1 MNLRFF
7 NKETLLKI
15 NNNLRIRGN
24 IFKKMSLPKVILK
37 LGKEKSIQRRHP
49 WIFSGAVYGVSRE
62 INDGEMVDVVDSK
75 NNHLG
80 TGYFSDKGSIVVR
93 ILTFGDETFSENFWK
108 NKLQSAWYLRSQ
120 ILDLEVTNA
129 FRVIHGEG
137 DGIPGLIIDYYYKN
151 WVIQA
156 HSTGVFLQMEQIAE
170 AIKSN
175 FPDYCETIY
184 CKSSG
189 TLPNTG
195 TDYFLFGNKAEAVAK
210 ENNILFSVNWVE
222 GQKTGFFL
230 DQRENRKLLGEFSK
244 GKKVLNTFCY
254 TGGFSI
260 YAMNAGAELVTSVDI
275 SQKAVDLAASN
286 MELNF
291 PNANHKAVAD
301 DVFNFMKE
309 HTQQYDVIVL
319 DPPAFAKSI
328 KSKHTATQAYKRLNI
343 AGLKALAP
351 NGILFTF
358 SCSQVIDDV
367 LFYNTV
373 AAAAIETGRNIR
385 VLHKLEQGPDHP
397 TNIYHPEGHYL
408 KGLVLFV
415 E

>member
-1 MNLRFF
+1 
-7 NKETLLKI
+7 
-15 NNNLRIRGN
+15 
-24 IFKKMSLPKVILK
+24 MSYPKVILK
-37 LGKEKSIQRRHP
+37 KGKEKSIQRLHP
-49 WIFSGAVYGVSRE
+49 WVFSGAVYGVTQE
-62 INDGEMVDVVDSK
+62 INDGEMVDVVDSD

-93 ILTFGDETFSENFWK
+93 ILTFAKETFSDNFWTE
-108 NKLQSAWYLRSQ
+108 KLQSAWELR
-120 ILDLEVTNA
+120 LKLLNLEVTNA
-129 FRVIHGEG
+129 FRLIHGEG
-137 DGIPGLIIDYYYKN
+137 DGIPGLIIDYYDKN
-151 WVIQA
+151 WVLQA
-156 HSTGVFLQMEQIAE
+156 HSSGIYYQIEKIAD

-175 FPDYCETIY
+175 FPDFCETIY

-195 TDYFLFGNKAEAVAK
+195 TDYFLFGTKQETTAK
-210 ENNILFSVNWVE
+210 ENNILFAVNWVE

-230 DQRENRKLLGEFSK
+230 DQRDNRKLLGEFSK
-244 GKKVLNTFCY
+244 DKKVLNTFCY

-260 YAMNAGAELVTSVDI
+260 YAMSAGAELVTSVDI
-275 SQKAVDLAASN
+275 SQKAVDLAARN

-291 PNANHKAVAD
+291 PNSNHKAIAD

-309 HTQQYDVIVL
+309 NHQVYDVIVL

-351 NGILFTF
+351 KGILFTF

-385 VLHKLEQGPDHP
+385 VLHKLGQGPDHP

-408 KGLVLFV
+408 KGLVLYV

>member
-1 MNLRFF
+1 MVSFSNFQ
-7 NKETLLKI
+7 
-15 NNNLRIRGN
+15 
-24 IFKKMSLPKVILK
+24 IFLFSNQTMFPKVILK
-37 LGKEKSIQRRHP
+37 SGKEKSIQRRHP

-75 NNHLG
+75 NQHLG

-93 ILTFGDETFSENFWK
+93 ILTFAEETFSENFWAT
-108 NKLQSAWYLRSQ
+108 KLQSAWYLRTQ
-120 ILDLEVTNA
+120 LLDFEVTNA

-137 DGIPGLIIDYYYKN
+137 DGISGLIIDYYDKN

-195 TDYFLFGNKAEAVAK
+195 TDYFLFGNKAEAVAR

-309 HTQQYDVIVL
+309 NHQIYDVIVL

-351 NGILFTF
+351 KGILFTF

>member
-1 MNLRFF
+1 
-7 NKETLLKI
+7 
-15 NNNLRIRGN
+15 
-24 IFKKMSLPKVILK
+24 MSLPKVILK
-37 LGKEKSIQRRHP
+37 KGKEKSIQRRHP
-49 WIFSGAVYGVSRE
+49 WVFSGAVYGVTQELS
-62 INDGEMVDVVDSK
+62 DGDLVDVVDSQ
-75 NNHLG
+75 NQHLG

-93 ILTFGDETFSENFWK
+93 LLTFGKEVFTENFW
-108 NKLQSAWYLRSQ
+108 NEKLQSAWDLRLKLLN
-120 ILDLEVTNA
+120 LDETNA

-137 DGIPGLIIDYYYKN
+137 DGIPGLIIDYYNKN

-156 HSTGVFLQMEQIAE
+156 HSTGIFLQIEQISE

-195 TDYFLFGNKAEAVAK
+195 TDYFLLGTNSETIAR

-230 DQRENRKLLGEFSK
+230 DQRDNRKLLGGFSK

-260 YAMNAGAELVTSVDI
+260 YAMQAQAELVTSVDI

-291 PNANHKAVAD
+291 PNTNHKAVAD

-309 HTQQYDVIVL
+309 NHQIYDVIVL

-351 NGILFTF
+351 KGILFTF

-385 VLHKLEQGPDHP
+385 VLHKLGQGPDHP

-408 KGLVLFV
+408 KGLVLYV

>member
-1 MNLRFF
+1 MKPVRSFR
-7 NKETLLKI
+7 NKM
-15 NNNLRIRGN
+15 RA
-24 IFKKMSLPKVILK
+24 KVILK
-37 LGKEKSIQRRHP
+37 SGKEKSIQRRHP
-49 WIFSGAVYGVSRE
+49 WVFSGAVYGVTQE
-62 INDGEMVDVVDSK
+62 LNDGDLVDVVDAQ
-75 NNHLG
+75 NQHLG

-93 ILTFGDETFSENFWK
+93 LLTFGDEIFSDNFWK
-108 NKLQSAWYLRSQ
+108 EKLQSAWNLRLKL
-120 ILDLEVTNA
+120 LDIEETNA

-137 DGIPGLIIDYYYKN
+137 DGIPGLIIDYYNKN

-156 HSTGVFLQMEQIAE
+156 HSTGIFLQMEKIAK
-170 AIKSN
+170 AIQTN
-175 FPDYCETIY
+175 FSEYCETIY

-195 TDYFLFGNKAEAVAK
+195 TDYFLFGDNSETVAK

-230 DQRENRKLLGEFSK
+230 DQRDNRKLLGEFSK
-244 GKKVLNTFCY
+244 DKKVLNTFCY

-260 YAMNAGAELVTSVDI
+260 YAMSAGAELVTSVDI

-309 HTQQYDVIVL
+309 NHQIYDVIVL

-408 KGLVLFV
+408 KGLILFV

>member
-1 MNLRFF
+1 MRA
-7 NKETLLKI
+7 
-15 NNNLRIRGN
+15 
-24 IFKKMSLPKVILK
+24 KVILK
-37 LGKEKSIQRRHP
+37 AGKEKSIQRRHP

-93 ILTFGDETFSENFWK
+93 ILTFGVETFSENFWK
-108 NKLQSAWYLRSQ
+108 DKLQSAWYLRTQ
-120 ILDLEVTNA
+120 ILDFEVTNA

-137 DGIPGLIIDYYYKN
+137 DGISGLIIDYYDKN

-156 HSTGVFLQMEQIAE
+156 HSTGVFLQMKQIAD

-195 TDYFLFGNKAEAVAK
+195 TDYFLFGNKVEAVAK

-260 YAMNAGAELVTSVDI
+260 YAMSAGAELVTSVDI

>member
-1 MNLRFF
+1 MN
-7 NKETLLKI
+7 
-15 NNNLRIRGN
+15 
-24 IFKKMSLPKVILK
+24 PKVILK
-37 LGKEKSIQRRHP
+37 SGKEKSILRRHP
-49 WIFSGAVYGVSRE
+49 WVFSGAVYGVTE
-62 INDGEMVDVVDSK
+62 ELTDGQLVDVVDSNQK
-75 NNHLG
+75 HLG
-80 TGYFSDKGSIVVR
+80 TGFYSDRGSIVVR
-93 ILTFGDETFSENFWK
+93 LLTFGNEKYTENFWAE
-108 NKLQSAWYLRSQ
+108 KLQSAWELRTRL
-120 ILDLEVTNA
+120 LDLEVTNA

-137 DGIPGLIIDYYYKN
+137 DGIPGLIIDFYN
-151 WVIQA
+151 NCWVIQA
-156 HSTGVFLQMEQIAE
+156 HSSGIFQEMEKIAA
-170 AIKSN
+170 AIQAN
-175 FPDYCETIY
+175 FSDNCETIY

-195 TDYFLFGNKAEAVAK
+195 TDYFLFGAQESTVAK
-210 ENNILFSVNWVE
+210 ENNIQFHVNWVE

-230 DQRENRKLLGEFSK
+230 DQRDNRKLLSEFSK

-260 YAMNAGAELVTSVDI
+260 YAMSAGAELVTSVDI
-275 SQKAVDLAASN
+275 SQKAVDLAAQN

-291 PNANHKAVAD
+291 PGANHKAVAD

-309 HTQQYDVIVL
+309 NHQIYDVIVL

-351 NGILFTF
+351 KGILFTF

-367 LFYNTV
+367 LFYNTI
-373 AAAAIETGRNIR
+373 AAAAIETGRTIR
-385 VLHKLEQGPDHP
+385 VLHKLSQGPDHP

-408 KGLVLFV
+408 KGLVLYV

>member
-1 MNLRFF
+1 
-7 NKETLLKI
+7 
-15 NNNLRIRGN
+15 
-24 IFKKMSLPKVILK
+24 MSYPKVILK
-37 LGKEKSIQRRHP
+37 SGKEKSIQRRHP
-49 WIFSGAVYGVSRE
+49 WVFSGAVYGVTQE
-62 INDGEMVDVVDSK
+62 LKDGEMVDVVDSQ

-93 ILTFGDETFSENFWK
+93 ILTFGTETFSENFWK
-108 NKLQSAWYLRSQ
+108 EKFQSAWNLR
-120 ILDLEVTNA
+120 IKLLDLNVTNA

-137 DGIPGLIIDYYYKN
+137 DGISGLIIDYYDKN

-156 HSTGVFLQMEQIAE
+156 HSTGVFLQMKEIAE
-170 AIKSN
+170 AIQSN
-175 FPDYCETIY
+175 FPENCDTIY

-195 TDYFLFGNKAEAVAK
+195 TDYFLFGNKAETVAK

-230 DQRENRKLLGEFSK
+230 DQRDNRKLLGEFSK
-244 GKKVLNTFCY
+244 DKKVLNTFCY

-260 YAMNAGAELVTSVDI
+260 YAMSAGAELVTSVDI

-291 PNANHKAVAD
+291 PKSNHKAVAD

-309 HTQQYDVIVL
+309 NHQIYDVIVL

-373 AAAAIETGRNIR
+373 AAAAIESGRNIR

>member
-1 MNLRFF
+1 
-7 NKETLLKI
+7 
-15 NNNLRIRGN
+15 
-24 IFKKMSLPKVILK
+24 MSFSKVILK
-37 LGKEKSIQRRHP
+37 QGKDKSIKRRHP
-49 WIFSGAVYGVSRE
+49 WIFSGAVFGVSQE
-62 INDGEMVDVVDSK
+62 LEDGEMVDVVDDR

-80 TGYFSDKGSIVVR
+80 TGFFSNRGSIVVR
-93 ILTFGDETFSENFWK
+93 LLTFGEEVFDENFWK
-108 NKLQSAWYLRSQ
+108 NRLESAWLLRRKL
-120 ILDLEVTNA
+120 LDFDVTNS
-129 FRVIHGEG
+129 FRLIHGEG
-137 DGIPGLIIDYYYKN
+137 DGIPGLIIDYYDKN

-156 HSTGVFLQMEQIAE
+156 HSAGIYLQIEEIAK
-170 AIKSN
+170 AIKTYYSD
-175 FPDYCETIY
+175 FCETIY

-189 TLPNTG
+189 TLPQTG
-195 TDYFLFGNKAEAVAK
+195 RDFFLFGEKSETIAL
-210 ENNILFSVNWVE
+210 ENNVKFAVNWVE

-230 DQRENRKLLGEFSK
+230 DQRENRKLLMEYAK

-260 YAMNAGAELVTSVDI
+260 YAMSAGAELVTSVDI
-275 SQKAVDLAASN
+275 SQKAVDLADRN

-291 PNANHKAVAD
+291 KDANHKPVAS
-301 DVFNFMKE
+301 DVFEYMKE
-309 HTQQYDVIVL
+309 NHQEYDVIIL
-319 DPPAFAKSI
+319 DPPAFAKNI

-343 AGLKALAP
+343 AGLKALGP
-351 NGILFTF
+351 KGILFTF

-385 VLHKLEQGPDHP
+385 VLHKLSQGPDHP

>member
-1 MNLRFF
+1 
-7 NKETLLKI
+7 
-15 NNNLRIRGN
+15 
-24 IFKKMSLPKVILK
+24 MSLPKVILK
-37 LGKEKSIQRRHP
+37 SGKEKSIQRRHP

-75 NNHLG
+75 SNHLG

-93 ILTFGDETFSENFWK
+93 ILTFGDESFSENFWAS
-108 NKLQSAWYLRSQ
+108 KLQSAWELRWKL
-120 ILDLEVTNA
+120 LDLEVTNA

-137 DGIPGLIIDYYYKN
+137 DGIPGLIIDYYDKH

-156 HSTGVFLQMEQIAE
+156 HSTGIFLQIEKIAE
-170 AIKSN
+170 AIQSN
-175 FPDYCETIY
+175 FSTYCETIY

-195 TDYFLFGNKAEAVAK
+195 TDYFLFGNKAATVAR

-230 DQRENRKLLGEFSK
+230 DQRDNRKLLGEFSK
-244 GKKVLNTFCY
+244 DKKVLNTFCY

-260 YAMNAGAELVTSVDI
+260 YAMSAGAELVTSVDI

-291 PNANHKAVAD
+291 PKANHQAVAD

-309 HTQQYDVIVL
+309 NHQIYDVIVL

>member
-1 MNLRFF
+1 MF
-7 NKETLLKI
+7 
-15 NNNLRIRGN
+15 
-24 IFKKMSLPKVILK
+24 PKVILK
-37 LGKEKSIQRRHP
+37 SGKEKSIQRRHP

-93 ILTFGDETFSENFWK
+93 ILTFGNETFSENFWK
-108 NKLQSAWYLRSQ
+108 DKLQSAWYLRTQ
-120 ILDLEVTNA
+120 ILDFEVTNA

-137 DGIPGLIIDYYYKN
+137 DGISGLIIDYYDKN

-156 HSTGVFLQMEQIAE
+156 HSTGVFLQMEQISE

-260 YAMNAGAELVTSVDI
+260 YAMSAGAELVTSVDI

>member
-1 MNLRFF
+1 MRA
-7 NKETLLKI
+7 
-15 NNNLRIRGN
+15 
-24 IFKKMSLPKVILK
+24 KVILK
-37 LGKEKSIQRRHP
+37 SGKEKSIQRRHP
-49 WIFSGAVYGVSRE
+49 WVFSGAVYGVTQE
-62 INDGEMVDVVDSK
+62 LTDGDLVDVVDSK
-75 NNHLG
+75 NQHLG

-93 ILTFGDETFSENFWK
+93 LLTFGDEIFSENFWDE
-108 NKLQSAWYLRSQ
+108 KLQSAWNLRLKLLN
-120 ILDLEVTNA
+120 IEETNA

-137 DGIPGLIIDYYYKN
+137 DGIPGLIIDYYNKN

-156 HSTGVFLQMEQIAE
+156 HSTGIFLQMEKIAI
-170 AIKSN
+170 AIQAN
-175 FPDYCETIY
+175 FSEYCETIY

-195 TDYFLFGNKAEAVAK
+195 TDYFLFGNQSETVAK

-230 DQRENRKLLGEFSK
+230 DQRDNRKLLGEFSK
-244 GKKVLNTFCY
+244 DKKVLNTFCY

-260 YAMNAGAELVTSVDI
+260 YAMSAGAELVTSVDI

-309 HTQQYDVIVL
+309 NHQIYDVIIL

-408 KGLVLFV
+408 KGLVLYV

>member
-1 MNLRFF
+1 MPY
-7 NKETLLKI
+7 
-15 NNNLRIRGN
+15 
-24 IFKKMSLPKVILK
+24 PKVILK
-37 LGKEKSIQRRHP
+37 SGKEKSIQRRHP

-75 NNHLG
+75 NQHLG

-93 ILTFGDETFSENFWK
+93 ILTFANETFSENFW
-108 NKLQSAWYLRSQ
+108 NEKLQSAWELRLK
-120 ILDLEVTNA
+120 ILNLEVTNA

-137 DGIPGLIIDYYYKN
+137 DGISGLIIDYYDKN

-170 AIKSN
+170 AIKSD

-195 TDYFLFGNKAEAVAK
+195 TDYFLFGNKVEAVAK
-210 ENNILFSVNWVE
+210 ENSILFSVNWVE

-275 SQKAVDLAASN
+275 SQKAVDLAARN

-309 HTQQYDVIVL
+309 NHQIYDVIVL

-367 LFYNTV
+367 LFYNTI

>member
-1 MNLRFF
+1 
-7 NKETLLKI
+7 
-15 NNNLRIRGN
+15 
-24 IFKKMSLPKVILK
+24 MSYPKVILK
-37 LGKEKSIQRRHP
+37 AGKEKSIQRRHP
-49 WIFSGAVYGVSRE
+49 WVFSGAVYGVTQE
-62 INDGEMVDVVDSK
+62 IIDGEMVDVVDS
-75 NNHLG
+75 NNKHLG

-93 ILTFGDETFSENFWK
+93 LLTFEKETFSENFWGI
-108 NKLQSAWYLRSQ
+108 KLESAWALRLRL
-120 ILDLEVTNA
+120 LDLEVTNA

-137 DGIPGLIIDYYYKN
+137 DGIPGLIIDYYDKN

-156 HSTGVFLQMEQIAE
+156 HSTGIFLQMEKIAE
-170 AIKSN
+170 AIKTN
-175 FPDYCETIY
+175 FPKYCETIY

-195 TDYFLFGNKAEAVAK
+195 TDYFLFETKAEAVAK

-230 DQRENRKLLGEFSK
+230 DQRDNRKLLGEFSK
-244 GKKVLNTFCY
+244 DKKVLNTFCY

-260 YAMNAGAELVTSVDI
+260 YAMSAGAELVTSVDI
-275 SQKAVDLAASN
+275 SQKAVDLAAKN

-291 PNANHKAVAD
+291 PKSNHTAVAD

-367 LFYNTV
+367 LFYNTI

-385 VLHKLEQGPDHP
+385 VLHKLGQGPDHP

>member
-1 MNLRFF
+1 MFS
-7 NKETLLKI
+7 KI
-15 NNNLRIRGN
+15 
-24 IFKKMSLPKVILK
+24 ILK
-37 LGKEKSIQRRHP
+37 KGKEKSIQRKHP
-49 WIFSGAVYGVSRE
+49 WVFSGAVYGVTQE
-62 INDGEMVDVVDSK
+62 LNDGEMVDVVDS
-75 NNHLG
+75 NNQHLG

-93 ILTFGDETFSENFWK
+93 LLTFANETFSHNFW
-108 NKLQSAWYLRSQ
+108 NEKLQSAWVLRLKLVD
-120 ILDLEVTNA
+120 IETTNA

-137 DGIPGLIIDYYYKN
+137 DGIPGLIIDYYNKN

-156 HSTGVFLQMEQIAE
+156 HSSGIFYQIERIAE
-170 AIKSN
+170 AIQAN
-175 FPDYCETIY
+175 FPEFCETIY

-195 TDYFLFGNKAEAVAK
+195 TDYFLFGTNSETIAK
-210 ENNILFSVNWVE
+210 ENNIVFAVNWVE

-230 DQRENRKLLGEFSK
+230 DQRENRKLLSTFSK

-260 YAMNAGAELVTSVDI
+260 YAMSAGAELVTSVDI
-275 SQKAVDLAASN
+275 SQKAVDLASKN

-291 PNANHKAVAD
+291 PKSNHTAVAD

-309 HTQQYDVIVL
+309 NHQVYDVIVL

-351 NGILFTF
+351 KGILFTF

-385 VLHKLEQGPDHP
+385 VLHKLTQGPDHP

-408 KGLVLFV
+408 KGLVLYV

>member
-1 MNLRFF
+1 MVSFSNFQ
-7 NKETLLKI
+7 
-15 NNNLRIRGN
+15 
-24 IFKKMSLPKVILK
+24 IFLFSNQTMFPKVILK
-37 LGKEKSIQRRHP
+37 SGKEKSIQRRHP

-75 NNHLG
+75 NQHLG

-93 ILTFGDETFSENFWK
+93 ILTFGEETFSENFWAT
-108 NKLQSAWYLRSQ
+108 KLQSAWYLRTQ
-120 ILDLEVTNA
+120 LLDFEVTNA

-137 DGIPGLIIDYYYKN
+137 DGISGLIIDYYDKN

-156 HSTGVFLQMEQIAE
+156 HSTGVFLQMEKIAE

-175 FPDYCETIY
+175 FPEYCETIY
-184 CKSSG
+184 CKSAG

-195 TDYFLFGNKAEAVAK
+195 TDYFLFGTNTETVAK
-210 ENNILFSVNWVE
+210 ENSILFSVNWVE

-309 HTQQYDVIVL
+309 NHQIYDVIVL

>member
-1 MNLRFF
+1 MN
-7 NKETLLKI
+7 
-15 NNNLRIRGN
+15 
-24 IFKKMSLPKVILK
+24 LPKVILK
-37 LGKEKSIQRRHP
+37 SGKEKSIQRRHP
-49 WIFSGAVYGVSRE
+49 WIFSGAVYGVSRD

-75 NNHLG
+75 NQHLG

-93 ILTFGDETFSENFWK
+93 ILTFAEETFSETFWK
-108 NKLQSAWYLRSQ
+108 DKLQSAWYLRTQ
-120 ILDLEVTNA
+120 LLDFEITNA

-137 DGIPGLIIDYYYKN
+137 DGISGLIIDYYDKN

-156 HSTGVFLQMEQIAE
+156 HSTGIFLQMEQIAA
-170 AIKSN
+170 AIQTN
-175 FPDYCETIY
+175 FSEYCETIY
-184 CKSSG
+184 CKSAG

-230 DQRENRKLLGEFSK
+230 DQRDNRKLLGEFSK

-260 YAMNAGAELVTSVDI
+260 YAMHAGAELVTSVDI

-291 PNANHKAVAD
+291 PKANHTAVAD

-351 NGILFTF
+351 KGILFTF

>member
-1 MNLRFF
+1 
-7 NKETLLKI
+7 
-15 NNNLRIRGN
+15 
-24 IFKKMSLPKVILK
+24 MSYPKVILK
-37 LGKEKSIQRRHP
+37 KGKEKSILRRHP
-49 WIFSGAVYGVSRE
+49 WVFSGAVYGVSRI
-62 INDGEMVDVVDSK
+62 INDGEMVDVVDC
-75 NNHLG
+75 NNAHLG
-80 TGYFSDKGSIVVR
+80 TGFFSDRGSIVVR
-93 ILTFGDETFSENFWK
+93 ILTFNNEVFDAGFWK
-108 NKLQSAWYLRSQ
+108 RKINAAWELRLTLLN
-120 ILDLEVTNA
+120 LDQTNA

-137 DGIPGLIIDYYYKN
+137 DGIPGLIIDYYNKN

-156 HSTGVFLQMEQIAE
+156 HASGIYLQMEAIAD
-170 AIKSN
+170 AIKTSLKD
-175 FPDYCETIY
+175 FCETVY

-195 TDYFLFGNKAEAVAK
+195 KDFFLYGDLKESIAK
-210 ENNILFSVNWVE
+210 ENGIQFHVNWVE

-230 DQRENRKLLGEFSK
+230 DQRDNRKLLGAFSK
-244 GKKVLNTFCY
+244 DKRVLNTFCY

-260 YAMNAGAELVTSVDI
+260 YAMSAGASLVTSVDI
-275 SQKAVDLAASN
+275 SQKAVDLAEKN
-286 MELNF
+286 MQLNF
-291 PNANHKAVAD
+291 PSANHTAVAS
-301 DVFNFMKE
+301 DVFEFMKE
-309 HTQQYDVIVL
+309 HAKQYDVIVL
-319 DPPAFAKSI
+319 DPPAFAKNI

-343 AGLKALAP
+343 AGIKALAP
-351 NGILFTF
+351 KGILFTF

-385 VLHKLEQGPDHP
+385 VLHKLNQGPDHP

>member
-1 MNLRFF
+1 MVSFSNFQ
-7 NKETLLKI
+7 
-15 NNNLRIRGN
+15 
-24 IFKKMSLPKVILK
+24 IFLFSNQTMFPKVILK
-37 LGKEKSIQRRHP
+37 SGKEKSIQRRHP

-75 NNHLG
+75 NQHLG

-93 ILTFGDETFSENFWK
+93 ILTFAEETFSENFWAT
-108 NKLQSAWYLRSQ
+108 KLQSAWYLRTQ
-120 ILDLEVTNA
+120 LLDFEVTNA

-137 DGIPGLIIDYYYKN
+137 DGISGLIIDYYDKN

-195 TDYFLFGNKAEAVAK
+195 TDYFLFGNKAEAVAR

-260 YAMNAGAELVTSVDI
+260 YAMSAGAELVTSVDI

-309 HTQQYDVIVL
+309 NHQIYDVIVL

-385 VLHKLEQGPDHP
+385 ILHKLEQGPDHP

>member
-1 MNLRFF
+1 MRA
-7 NKETLLKI
+7 
-15 NNNLRIRGN
+15 
-24 IFKKMSLPKVILK
+24 KVILK
-37 LGKEKSIQRRHP
+37 KGKEKSIQRRHP
-49 WIFSGAVYGVSRE
+49 WIFSGAVYGVTQE
-62 INDGEMVDVVDSK
+62 LNDGEMVDVVDAQ
-75 NNHLG
+75 NQHLG

-93 ILTFGDETFSENFWK
+93 LLTFGEETFSENFWTE
-108 NKLQSAWYLRSQ
+108 KLQSAWELRVKLLN
-120 ILDLEVTNA
+120 IEITNA

-137 DGIPGLIIDYYYKN
+137 DGIPGLIIDYYDKN

-156 HSTGVFLQMEQIAE
+156 HSSGIYYAVQEIAN
-170 AIKSN
+170 AIQHS

-195 TDYFLFGNKAEAVAK
+195 TDYFLFGNKEETIAK

-260 YAMNAGAELVTSVDI
+260 YAMSAGAELVTSVDI
-275 SQKAVDLAASN
+275 SQKAVDLAAKN

-309 HTQQYDVIVL
+309 NHQIYDVIVL

-328 KSKHTATQAYKRLNI
+328 NSKHTATQAYKRLNI

-351 NGILFTF
+351 KGILFTF

-373 AAAAIETGRNIR
+373 AAAAIETGRTIR

-408 KGLVLFV
+408 KGLVLYV

>member
-1 MNLRFF
+1 MF
-7 NKETLLKI
+7 
-15 NNNLRIRGN
+15 
-24 IFKKMSLPKVILK
+24 PKVILK
-37 LGKEKSIQRRHP
+37 SGKEKSIQRRHP

-75 NNHLG
+75 NQHLG

-93 ILTFGDETFSENFWK
+93 ILTFGDETFSDNFWAD
-108 NKLQSAWYLRSQ
+108 KLQSAWYLRTQ
-120 ILDLEVTNA
+120 LLDFEVTNA

-137 DGIPGLIIDYYYKN
+137 DGISGLIIDYYDKN

-156 HSTGVFLQMEQIAE
+156 HSSGIFLQMEQIAE

-175 FPDYCETIY
+175 FSEYCETIY

-189 TLPNTG
+189 TLPNRG
-195 TDYFLFGNKAEAVAK
+195 TDYFLFGNKVEAVAK

-291 PNANHKAVAD
+291 PHANHTAVAD

-309 HTQQYDVIVL
+309 NHQIYDVIVL

>member
-1 MNLRFF
+1 MNY
-7 NKETLLKI
+7 
-15 NNNLRIRGN
+15 
-24 IFKKMSLPKVILK
+24 PKVILK
-37 LGKEKSIQRRHP
+37 SGKEKSIQRRHP
-49 WIFSGAVYGVSRE
+49 WVFSGAVYGVTQE
-62 INDGEMVDVVDSK
+62 IEDGEMVDVVDAQNK
-75 NNHLG
+75 HLG

-93 ILTFGDETFSENFWK
+93 LLTFQGEEFTKDFWK
-108 NKLQSAWYLRSQ
+108 QKLLSAWELRLKLLN
-120 ILDLEVTNA
+120 IEVTNA

-137 DGIPGLIIDYYYKN
+137 DGIPGLIIDYYDKN

-156 HSTGVFLQMEQIAE
+156 HSSGIYFQIEKIAE
-170 AIKSN
+170 AIQTN
-175 FPDYCETIY
+175 FKEFCETIY

-195 TDYFLFGNKAEAVAK
+195 TDYFLFGNKAETVAK
-210 ENNILFSVNWVE
+210 ENTILFSVNWVE

-230 DQRENRKLLGEFSK
+230 DQRDNRRLLKEFSK

-260 YAMNAGAELVTSVDI
+260 YAMSAGAELVTSVDI
-275 SQKAVDLAASN
+275 SQKAVDLASKN

-291 PNANHKAVAD
+291 PNSNHNAVAD

-309 HTQQYDVIVL
+309 NHQVYDVIVL

>member
-1 MNLRFF
+1 MF
-7 NKETLLKI
+7 
-15 NNNLRIRGN
+15 
-24 IFKKMSLPKVILK
+24 PKVILK
-37 LGKEKSIQRRHP
+37 SGKEKSIQRRHP
-49 WIFSGAVYGVSRE
+49 WIFSGAVYGVSRD

-93 ILTFGDETFSENFWK
+93 ILTFGEETFSENFWAA
-108 NKLQSAWYLRSQ
+108 KLQSAWYLRTQ
-120 ILDLEVTNA
+120 LLDFEVTNA

-137 DGIPGLIIDYYYKN
+137 DGISGLIIDYYDKN

-156 HSTGVFLQMEQIAE
+156 HSTGVFLQMDKIAE

-175 FPDYCETIY
+175 FPEYCETIY

-195 TDYFLFGNKAEAVAK
+195 TDYFLFGNKVEAVAK

-260 YAMNAGAELVTSVDI
+260 YAMSAGAELVTSVDI

-309 HTQQYDVIVL
+309 NHQIYDVIVL

-351 NGILFTF
+351 KGILFTF

>member
-1 MNLRFF
+1 MF
-7 NKETLLKI
+7 
-15 NNNLRIRGN
+15 
-24 IFKKMSLPKVILK
+24 PKVILK
-37 LGKEKSIQRRHP
+37 SGKEKSIQRRHP
-49 WIFSGAVYGVSRE
+49 WIFSGAVYGVTQE
-62 INDGEMVDVVDSK
+62 LNDGEMVDVVDAQ
-75 NNHLG
+75 NQHLG

-93 ILTFGDETFSENFWK
+93 LLTFGEETFSENFWTE
-108 NKLQSAWYLRSQ
+108 KLQSAWELR
-120 ILDLEVTNA
+120 LNLLNLEETNA
-129 FRVIHGEG
+129 FRLIHGEG
-137 DGIPGLIIDYYYKN
+137 DGIPGLIIDYYDKN

-156 HSTGVFLQMEQIAE
+156 HSSGIYYAVEEIAK
-170 AIKSN
+170 AIQNS
-175 FPDYCETIY
+175 FPEYCDTIY

-195 TDYFLFGNKAEAVAK
+195 TDYFLFGNKEETIAK

-230 DQRENRKLLGEFSK
+230 DQRENRKLLGAFSK

-260 YAMNAGAELVTSVDI
+260 YAMRAGAELVTSVDI
-275 SQKAVDLAASN
+275 SQKAVDLAAKN

-309 HTQQYDVIVL
+309 NHQIYDVIVL

-351 NGILFTF
+351 KGILFTF

-373 AAAAIETGRNIR
+373 AAAAIETGRTIR

-408 KGLVLFV
+408 KGLVLYV

>member
-1 MNLRFF
+1 
-7 NKETLLKI
+7 
-15 NNNLRIRGN
+15 
-24 IFKKMSLPKVILK
+24 MSFPKVILK
-37 LGKEKSIQRRHP
+37 QGKEKSILRRHP
-49 WIFSGAVYGVSRE
+49 WVFSGAVYGVSQE
-62 INDGEMVDVVDSK
+62 ISDGEMVEVVDAK
-75 NNHLG
+75 NESLG
-80 TGYFSDKGSIVVR
+80 IGYFSDRGSIVVR
-93 ILTFGDETFSENFWK
+93 LLTFGQEEFTDDFW
-108 NKLQSAWYLRSQ
+108 NKKLISAWNLRTQ
-120 ILDLEVTNA
+120 LLDFEVTNA

-137 DGIPGLIIDYYYKN
+137 DGIPGLIIDFYNNN
-151 WVIQA
+151 WVLQA
-156 HSTGVFLQMEQIAE
+156 HSSGIYYQIEKIAK
-170 AIKSN
+170 AIQFT
-175 FPDYCETIY
+175 FPTYCETIY

-189 TLPNTG
+189 TLPNIG
-195 TDYFLFGNKAEAVAK
+195 TDYFLYGNTAETVAK
-210 ENNILFSVNWVE
+210 ENQIMFSVNWVE

-230 DQRENRKLLGEFSK
+230 DQRDNRKLLAEFSK

-260 YAMNAGAELVTSVDI
+260 YAMKSGAELVTSVDI
-275 SQKAVDLAASN
+275 SQKAVDLAAKN

-291 PNANHKAVAD
+291 SNTNHQAVAD

-309 HTQQYDVIVL
+309 NHQIYDLIVL

-367 LFYNTV
+367 LFYNTI
-373 AAAAIETGRNIR
+373 AAAAIESGRTIR
-385 VLHKLEQGPDHP
+385 VLHKLGQGPDHP

-408 KGLVLFV
+408 KGLVLYV

>member
-1 MNLRFF
+1 MF
-7 NKETLLKI
+7 
-15 NNNLRIRGN
+15 
-24 IFKKMSLPKVILK
+24 PKVILK
-37 LGKEKSIQRRHP
+37 SGKEKSIQRRHP

-75 NNHLG
+75 NQHLG

-93 ILTFGDETFSENFWK
+93 ILTFGDETFSENFWAT
-108 NKLQSAWYLRSQ
+108 KLQSAWYLRTQ
-120 ILDLEVTNA
+120 LLDFEVTNA

-137 DGIPGLIIDYYYKN
+137 DGISGLIIDYYDKN

-156 HSTGVFLQMEQIAE
+156 HSTGIFIQMEQIAE

-175 FPDYCETIY
+175 FSEYCETIY

-189 TLPNTG
+189 TLSNTG
-195 TDYFLFGNKAEAVAK
+195 TDYFIFGNKAEAVAK

-230 DQRENRKLLGEFSK
+230 DQRDNRKLLGEFSK

-291 PNANHKAVAD
+291 PKANHTAVAD

>member
-1 MNLRFF
+1 
-7 NKETLLKI
+7 
-15 NNNLRIRGN
+15 
-24 IFKKMSLPKVILK
+24 MSLPKVILK
-37 LGKEKSIQRRHP
+37 SGKEKSIQRRHP

-93 ILTFGDETFSENFWK
+93 ILTFGEETFSENFWAI
-108 NKLQSAWYLRSQ
+108 KLQSAWYLRTQ
-120 ILDLEVTNA
+120 ILDFEVTNA

-137 DGIPGLIIDYYYKN
+137 DGISGLIIDYYDKN

-156 HSTGVFLQMEQIAE
+156 HSTGVFLQMKQIAD

-195 TDYFLFGNKAEAVAK
+195 TDYFLFGNKVEAVAK

-244 GKKVLNTFCY
+244 DKKVLNTFCY

-260 YAMNAGAELVTSVDI
+260 YAMSAGAELVTSVDI

-291 PNANHKAVAD
+291 PKANHKAVAD

-309 HTQQYDVIVL
+309 NHQIYDVIVL

>member
-1 MNLRFF
+1 
-7 NKETLLKI
+7 
-15 NNNLRIRGN
+15 
-24 IFKKMSLPKVILK
+24 MSFPKVILK
-37 LGKEKSIQRRHP
+37 AGKEKSILRRHP
-49 WIFSGAVYGVSRE
+49 WVFSGAVYGVTEE
-62 INDGEMVDVVDSK
+62 ISDGTMVDVVDQQNK
-75 NNHLG
+75 HLG
-80 TGYFSDKGSIVVR
+80 TGFFSDKGSIVVR
-93 ILTFGDETFSENFWK
+93 LLTFKEEVFSDLFWK
-108 NKLQSAWYLRSQ
+108 EKLQSAWDLRLQ
-120 ILDLEVTNA
+120 LLDINQTNA
-129 FRVIHGEG
+129 FRIIHGEG
-137 DGIPGLIIDYYYKN
+137 DGIPGLIIDYYDKN

-156 HSTGVFLQMEQIAE
+156 HASGIFYQMDKIAD
-170 AIKSN
+170 AIQTHFSE
-175 FPDYCETIY
+175 YCNTIY
-184 CKSSG
+184 CKSSS

-195 TDYFLFGNKAEAVAK
+195 TDYFLFGDTPETIAK

-230 DQRENRKLLGEFSK
+230 DQRENRKLLGSFAK

-260 YAMNAGAELVTSVDI
+260 YAMEAGAELVTSVDI
-275 SQKAVDLAASN
+275 SSKAVDLASKN
-286 MELNF
+286 MTLNF
-291 PNANHKAVAD
+291 PKANHTAVAD

-309 HTQQYDVIVL
+309 HTQHYDVIVL

-351 NGILFTF
+351 KGILFTF

-367 LFYNTV
+367 LFYNTI

-385 VLHKLEQGPDHP
+385 VLHKLGQGPDHP

>member
-1 MNLRFF
+1 MF
-7 NKETLLKI
+7 
-15 NNNLRIRGN
+15 
-24 IFKKMSLPKVILK
+24 PKVILK
-37 LGKEKSIQRRHP
+37 SGKEKSIQRLHP

-108 NKLQSAWYLRSQ
+108 DKLQSAWYLRTQ
-120 ILDLEVTNA
+120 ILDFEVTNA

-137 DGIPGLIIDYYYKN
+137 DGVSGLIIDYYDKN

-156 HSTGVFLQMEQIAE
+156 HSTGVFLQMAEIAK
-170 AIKSN
+170 AIQTN
-175 FPDYCETIY
+175 FSDFCETIY

-189 TLPNTG
+189 TLPNRG

-309 HTQQYDVIVL
+309 NHQIYDVIVL

>member
-1 MNLRFF
+1 
-7 NKETLLKI
+7 
-15 NNNLRIRGN
+15 
-24 IFKKMSLPKVILK
+24 MSLPKVILK
-37 LGKEKSIQRRHP
+37 SGKEKSIQRRHP

-93 ILTFGDETFSENFWK
+93 ILTFGDETFSENFW
-108 NKLQSAWYLRSQ
+108 NEKLYSAWNLR
-120 ILDLEVTNA
+120 LKLLNLEVTNA

-137 DGIPGLIIDYYYKN
+137 DGIPGLIIDYYDKN

-156 HSTGVFLQMEQIAE
+156 HSTGIYLQMEKIAE

-175 FPDYCETIY
+175 FQNYCETIY

-260 YAMNAGAELVTSVDI
+260 YAMSAGAELVTSVDI

-291 PNANHKAVAD
+291 PNANHKAIAD

-309 HTQQYDVIVL
+309 NHQIYDVIVL

>member
-1 MNLRFF
+1 
-7 NKETLLKI
+7 
-15 NNNLRIRGN
+15 
-24 IFKKMSLPKVILK
+24 MSFPKVILK
-37 LGKEKSIQRRHP
+37 KGKEKSIQRRHP
-49 WIFSGAVYGVSRE
+49 WVFSGAVYGVTQE
-62 INDGEMVDVVDSK
+62 IEDGAMVDVVDAD
-75 NNHLG
+75 NQHLG

-93 ILTFGDETFSENFWK
+93 LLTFAKETFSTTFWK
-108 NKLQSAWYLRSQ
+108 DKLQLAWELRLQ
-120 ILDLEVTNA
+120 LLDLEQTNA

-137 DGIPGLIIDYYYKN
+137 DGVPGLIIDYYNKC

-156 HSTGVFLQMEQIAE
+156 HATGIYQQMDAIAM
-170 AIKSN
+170 AIKEN
-175 FPDYCETIY
+175 FPAYCEVIY

-195 TDYFLFGNKAEAVAK
+195 TDYFLYGDQAETVAK
-210 ENNILFSVNWVE
+210 ENGILFAVNWVE

-230 DQRENRKLLGEFSK
+230 DQRDNRQLLATFSK

-260 YAMNAGAELVTSVDI
+260 YAMSAGAALVTSVDI
-275 SQKAVDLAASN
+275 SQKAVDLAAKN

-291 PNANHKAVAD
+291 PASNHKAVAD

-309 HTQQYDVIVL
+309 NHQIYDVIVL

-351 NGILFTF
+351 KGILFTF

-408 KGLVLFV
+408 KGLVLYV

>member
-1 MNLRFF
+1 MRA
-7 NKETLLKI
+7 
-15 NNNLRIRGN
+15 
-24 IFKKMSLPKVILK
+24 KVILK
-37 LGKEKSIQRRHP
+37 SGKEKSIQRRHP
-49 WIFSGAVYGVSRE
+49 WVFSGAVYGVTQE
-62 INDGEMVDVVDSK
+62 LNDGDLVDVVDAQ
-75 NNHLG
+75 NHHLG

-93 ILTFGDETFSENFWK
+93 LLTFGDEIFSENFWDE
-108 NKLQSAWYLRSQ
+108 KLQSAWNLRLKLLN
-120 ILDLEVTNA
+120 IEETNA

-137 DGIPGLIIDYYYKN
+137 DGIPGLIIDYYNKN

-156 HSTGVFLQMEQIAE
+156 HSTGIFLQMEKIAI
-170 AIKSN
+170 AIQAN
-175 FPDYCETIY
+175 FSEYCETIY

-195 TDYFLFGNKAEAVAK
+195 TDYFLFGNQSETIAK

-230 DQRENRKLLGEFSK
+230 DQRDNRKLLGEFSK
-244 GKKVLNTFCY
+244 SKKVLNTFCY

-260 YAMNAGAELVTSVDI
+260 YAMSAGAELVTSVDI

-309 HTQQYDVIVL
+309 NHQIYDVIIL

-408 KGLVLFV
+408 KGLVLYV

>member
-1 MNLRFF
+1 MRA
-7 NKETLLKI
+7 
-15 NNNLRIRGN
+15 
-24 IFKKMSLPKVILK
+24 KVILK
-37 LGKEKSIQRRHP
+37 SGKEKSIQRRHP
-49 WIFSGAVYGVSRE
+49 WVFSGAVYGVTQE
-62 INDGEMVDVVDSK
+62 LTDGDLVDVVDSK
-75 NNHLG
+75 NQHLG
-80 TGYFSDKGSIVVR
+80 TGYLSDKGSIVVR
-93 ILTFGDETFSENFWK
+93 LLTFGDEIFSENFWDE
-108 NKLQSAWYLRSQ
+108 KLKSAWNLRLKLLN
-120 ILDLEVTNA
+120 IEETNA

-137 DGIPGLIIDYYYKN
+137 DGIPGLIIDYYNKN
-151 WVIQA
+151 WVLQA
-156 HSTGVFLQMEQIAE
+156 HASGIFFQIEKIAE
-170 AIKSN
+170 AIKIH
-175 FPDYCETIY
+175 FPDFCETIY

-195 TDYFLFGNKAEAVAK
+195 TDHFLFGNNKETIAT
-210 ENNILFSVNWVE
+210 ENNILFEVNWVE

-230 DQRENRKLLGEFSK
+230 DQRNNRKLLGEFSK
-244 GKKVLNTFCY
+244 DKKVLNTFCY

-309 HTQQYDVIVL
+309 NHQIYDVIIL

-408 KGLVLFV
+408 KGLVLYV

>member
-1 MNLRFF
+1 MRA
-7 NKETLLKI
+7 
-15 NNNLRIRGN
+15 
-24 IFKKMSLPKVILK
+24 KVILK
-37 LGKEKSIQRRHP
+37 SGKEKSIQRRHP

-75 NNHLG
+75 NQHLG

-93 ILTFGDETFSENFWK
+93 ILTFGEETFSENFWAT
-108 NKLQSAWYLRSQ
+108 KLQSAWYLRTQ
-120 ILDLEVTNA
+120 LLDFEVTNA

-137 DGIPGLIIDYYYKN
+137 DGISGLIIDYYDKN

-156 HSTGVFLQMEQIAE
+156 HSTGIFLQMEQIAE
-170 AIKSN
+170 AIQAN
-175 FPDYCETIY
+175 FPDHCETIY
-184 CKSSG
+184 CKSAG

-195 TDYFLFGNKAEAVAK
+195 TDYFLFGNKAETIAK

-230 DQRENRKLLGEFSK
+230 DQRENRKLVGEFSK

-291 PNANHKAVAD
+291 PKANHKAFAD

-309 HTQQYDVIVL
+309 HMQQYDVIVL

-343 AGLKALAP
+343 AGLKALAT

>member
-1 MNLRFF
+1 M
-7 NKETLLKI
+7 K
-15 NNNLRIRGN
+15 
-24 IFKKMSLPKVILK
+24 PKVILK
-37 LGKEKSIQRRHP
+37 SGKEKSIQRRHP

-75 NNHLG
+75 NQHLG

-93 ILTFGDETFSENFWK
+93 ILTFANETFSENFW
-108 NKLQSAWYLRSQ
+108 NEKLQSAWELR
-120 ILDLEVTNA
+120 LKLLNLEVTNA

-137 DGIPGLIIDYYYKN
+137 DGIPGLIIDYYDKN

-156 HSTGVFLQMEQIAE
+156 HSTGIFLQMEKIAE

-210 ENNILFSVNWVE
+210 ENNIMFSVNWVE

-260 YAMNAGAELVTSVDI
+260 YAMSAGAELVTSVDI

-309 HTQQYDVIVL
+309 NYQIYDVIVL

-328 KSKHTATQAYKRLNI
+328 KSRHTATQAYKRLNI

-351 NGILFTF
+351 KGILFTF

>member
-1 MNLRFF
+1 MNY
-7 NKETLLKI
+7 
-15 NNNLRIRGN
+15 
-24 IFKKMSLPKVILK
+24 PKVILK
-37 LGKEKSIQRRHP
+37 KGKEKSIERRHP
-49 WIFSGAVYGVSRE
+49 WVFSGAVYGVTQE
-62 INDGEMVDVVDSK
+62 ISDGEMVDVVDAENK
-75 NNHLG
+75 HLG

-93 ILTFGDETFSENFWK
+93 LLTFGAEVFSEDFWK
-108 NKLQSAWYLRSQ
+108 QKLQSAWDLRTRL
-120 ILDLEVTNA
+120 LDLDVTNA

-137 DGIPGLIIDYYYKN
+137 DGIPGLIIDFYAN
-151 WVIQA
+151 HWVIQA
-156 HSTGVFLQMEQIAE
+156 HATGIFYQMDKIAAALQE
-170 AIKSN
+170 N
-175 FPDYCETIY
+175 FPNHCETIY

-189 TLPNTG
+189 TLPHTG
-195 TDYFLFGNKAEAVAK
+195 KDYFLFGNQPETVAK
-210 ENNILFSVNWVE
+210 ENDILFSVNWVE

-230 DQRENRKLLGEFSK
+230 DQRENRKLLGAFSK

-260 YAMNAGAELVTSVDI
+260 YAMSAGATLVTSVDI
-275 SQKAVDLAASN
+275 SQKAVDLATKN
-286 MELNF
+286 MTLNF
-291 PNANHKAVAD
+291 PKANHTAVAD